1 MVWRNLFCG
10 LCFPCCL
17 HILLEDLLNKFLP
30 FGVVVISVSFALPVQ
45 AEVEPVANE
54 IPAVVVSAA
63 RTEQSTLTTP
73 ASITVIS
80 RQQIKDS
87 GAAHI
92 VEVLRGQGGVQ
103 ISDYYGDGS
112 RATVDMRG
120 FGDSASSNTL
130 ILIDGRRLNNPDI
143 ASPDL
148 NGIALDDVERI
159 EVVQGSAG
167 VLFGDQAVGGVIN
180 VITRKPGAMR
190 HSLKLSAGS
199 YNTINLH
206 AMTSQAL
213 DNGINYRVS
222 LDARESDNYRDNNEL
237 SYLNGFGKLG
247 YDYSS
252 GSVFTELQYIDND
265 LNTPGALFADE
276 VTRDRRQANPSF
288 ATDYSNAKTT
298 VGRLGLVQEISSIWS
313 FEGELSSRKTD
324 GDFRISFA
332 GGLPSTD
339 NYTQNRKIQEFTP
352 RFIGFIPALNNTML
366 TIGADAVESEYD
378 VSTIFGDQF
387 NDQSQRSLYAQA
399 VIPVRIVD
407 ITVGVRHASVDNDL
421 RDTGMF
427 AVYPTGV
434 KIEDDVTVGT
444 LGLAIKANEN
454 WRVLLRADQNYRF
467 AKVDEF
473 LQPAL
478 TSAST
483 PIELK
488 TQEGLSLET
497 GAEWSHGGN
506 TVKFV
511 VYSLKLE
518 NEITYDPT
526 AGLFGAN
533 INLDDTE
540 RKGFI
545 TSGYWKATQR
555 LGFSASYTYT
565 DAEVTSGFA
574 TGKYIPLVA
583 EHSALLSTD
592 YAISKSWQVYGEVVA
607 VSDRVL
613 GGDFD
618 NTLSTLPG
626 YGVLNIKAGYQVS
639 DFTFSGRVNNVF
651 NKKYS
656 DVGQL
661 GFDPNAGFAAAEAYY
676 PSPEINFLLT
686 AAWNFR

>member
-1 MVWRNLFCG
+1 M
-10 LCFPCCL
+10 
-17 HILLEDLLNKFLP
+17 NKFLSI
-30 FGVVVISVSFALPVQ
+30 GAAVATAVISLP
-45 AEVEPVANE
+45 AFSEVTAMQ
-54 IPAVVVSAA
+54 IPSVVVSAA

-73 ASITVIS
+73 ASITVIT
-80 RQQIKDS
+80 RKQIENS
-87 GAAHI
+87 GSTHI

-103 ISDYYGDGS
+103 IKDLYGDGS

-120 FGDSASSNTL
+120 FGDSAGSNTL

-143 ASPDL
+143 GSPDL
-148 NGIALDDVERI
+148 NSIALDDVERI

-180 VITRKPGAMR
+180 IITRKPGALR

-199 YNTINLH
+199 YNTVSVH

-222 LDARESDNYRDNNEL
+222 LDARESDNYRDHNEL

-252 GSVFTELQYIDND
+252 GSVFAELQYIDND
-265 LNTPGALFADE
+265 LNTPGALFASE
-276 VTRDRRQANPSF
+276 VAADRTQVNPSF
-288 ATDYSNAKTT
+288 ATDYSNSETT
-298 VGRLGLVQEISSIWS
+298 VGRIGLVQELSSNWS
-313 FEGELSSRKTD
+313 FEGEVTSRKTD

-332 GGLPSTD
+332 GAAPSTD
-339 NYTQNRKIQEFTP
+339 NFTQNRKIQEFTP
-352 RFIGFIPALNNTML
+352 RFVGFIPALNNTML
-366 TIGADAVESEYD
+366 TIGADAVESEYEL
-378 VSTIFGDQF
+378 STSFGDQF

-399 VIPVRIVD
+399 VIPVNIVD
-407 ITVGVRHASVDNDL
+407 VTVGVRHASVDNDL
-421 RDTGMF
+421 RDAGMF

-434 KIEDDVTVGT
+434 QIEDDVTVGT
-444 LGLAIKANEN
+444 LGLAIKANDN

-473 LQPAL
+473 LQPAF
-478 TSAST
+478 TSTFT

-497 GAEWSHGGN
+497 GVEWSQGGN
-506 TVKFV
+506 TAKFII
-511 VYSLKLE
+511 YKLKLE
-518 NEITYDPT
+518 NEIAFDP
-526 AGLFGAN
+526 ANFAN

-540 RKGFI
+540 RKGLI

-574 TGKYIPLVA
+574 TGKNIPLVA

-592 YAISKSWQVYGEVVA
+592 YAISESWQAFAEVVA
-607 VSDRVL
+607 ISDRVL

-618 NTLSTLPG
+618 NTLSKLPG
-626 YGVLNIKAGYQVS
+626 YGLLNVKAEYNVS
-639 DFTFSGRVNNVF
+639 DFTFSGRVNNVL
-651 NKKYS
+651 NKEYS

-661 GFDPNAGFAAAEAYY
+661 GFDPNAFFAPAEAFY

>member
-1 MVWRNLFCG
+1 
-10 LCFPCCL
+10 
-17 HILLEDLLNKFLP
+17 
-30 FGVVVISVSFALPVQ
+30 
-45 AEVEPVANE
+45 
-54 IPAVVVSAA
+54 
-63 RTEQSTLTTP
+63 
-73 ASITVIS
+73 
-80 RQQIKDS
+80 
-87 GAAHI
+87 
-92 VEVLRGQGGVQ
+92 
-103 ISDYYGDGS
+103 
-112 RATVDMRG
+112 
-120 FGDSASSNTL
+120 
-130 ILIDGRRLNNPDI
+130 
-143 ASPDL
+143 
-148 NGIALDDVERI
+148 
-159 EVVQGSAG
+159 
-167 VLFGDQAVGGVIN
+167 
-180 VITRKPGAMR
+180 
-190 HSLKLSAGS
+190 
-199 YNTINLH
+199 
-206 AMTSQAL
+206 
-213 DNGINYRVS
+213 
-222 LDARESDNYRDNNEL
+222 
-237 SYLNGFGKLG
+237 
-247 YDYSS
+247 
-252 GSVFTELQYIDND
+252 
-265 LNTPGALFADE
+265 
-276 VTRDRRQANPSF
+276 
-288 ATDYSNAKTT
+288 
-298 VGRLGLVQEISSIWS
+298 
-313 FEGELSSRKTD
+313 
-324 GDFRISFA
+324 
-332 GGLPSTD
+332 
-339 NYTQNRKIQEFTP
+339 
-352 RFIGFIPALNNTML
+352 
-366 TIGADAVESEYD
+366 
-378 VSTIFGDQF
+378 
-387 NDQSQRSLYAQA
+387 
-399 VIPVRIVD
+399 
-407 ITVGVRHASVDNDL
+407 
-421 RDTGMF
+421 
-427 AVYPTGV
+427 V

>member
-1 MVWRNLFCG
+1 M
-10 LCFPCCL
+10 
-17 HILLEDLLNKFLP
+17 NKFLSL
-30 FGVVVISVSFALPVQ
+30 GVLATTASFSLPVHSATQ
-45 AEVEPVANE
+45 TGAAE

-73 ASITVIS
+73 ASITVIT
-80 RQQIKDS
+80 RKQIEGS
-87 GAAHI
+87 GSTHI
-92 VEVLRGQGGVQ
+92 IEVLRGQGGVQ
-103 ISDYYGDGS
+103 IKDLYGDGS

-143 ASPDL
+143 GSPDL
-148 NGIALDDVERI
+148 NSIALDDVERI

-180 VITRKPGAMR
+180 IITRKPGALR
-190 HSLKLSAGS
+190 HSLKLSVGS
-199 YNTINLH
+199 YNMVDFH
-206 AMTSQAL
+206 GMTSQAL

-222 LDARESDNYRDNNEL
+222 LDARESDNYRDHNEL

-252 GSVFTELQYIDND
+252 GSVFAELQYIDND
-265 LNTPGALFADE
+265 LNTPGALFASE
-276 VTRDRRQANPSF
+276 VVADRTQANPSF
-288 ATDYSNAKTT
+288 AADYSNSETT
-298 VGRLGLVQEISSIWS
+298 VGRIGLVQELSSNWS
-313 FEGELSSRKTD
+313 FEGEVTSRKTD

-332 GGLPSTD
+332 GGAPSTD
-339 NYTQNRKIQEFTP
+339 NFTQNRKIQEFTP
-352 RFIGFIPALNNTML
+352 RFVGFIPALNNTML
-366 TIGADAVESEYD
+366 TIGADAVESEYEL
-378 VSTIFGDQF
+378 STSFGDQF

-399 VIPVRIVD
+399 IIPVNMVD

-421 RDTGMF
+421 RDTSTNIF
-427 AVYPTGV
+427 FPPVYPAGV
-434 KIEDDVTVGT
+434 KIEDEVTVGT
-444 LGLAIKANEN
+444 VGLAIKANEN

-473 LQPAL
+473 LLPAFTL
-478 TSAST
+478 TST

-497 GAEWSHGGN
+497 GVEWSQGSN
-506 TVKFV
+506 TAKFII
-511 VYSLKLE
+511 YKLELE
-518 NEITYDPT
+518 NEIAFDPT
-526 AGLFGAN
+526 VGFGAN

-540 RKGFI
+540 RKGLI
-545 TSGYWKATQR
+545 TSAYWKATQR

-574 TGKYIPLVA
+574 TGKNIPLVA

-592 YAISKSWQVYGEVVA
+592 YAISESWQVFGEVVA
-607 VSDRVL
+607 ISDRVL

-618 NTLSTLPG
+618 NTLSKLPG
-626 YGVLNIKAGYQVS
+626 YGLLNVKAEYNVS
-639 DFTFSGRVNNVF
+639 DFTFSGRVNNVL
-651 NKKYS
+651 NKEYS

-661 GFDPNAGFAAAEAYY
+661 GFDPNAGFSPSEAFY